1 MWGKRGEGDVVEL
14 WLLSQVSGVWGEGV
28 TSGGRRVV
36 ALVPLLPALGWD

>member
-1 MWGKRGEGDVVEL
+1 MWGKRGEGDVAEL